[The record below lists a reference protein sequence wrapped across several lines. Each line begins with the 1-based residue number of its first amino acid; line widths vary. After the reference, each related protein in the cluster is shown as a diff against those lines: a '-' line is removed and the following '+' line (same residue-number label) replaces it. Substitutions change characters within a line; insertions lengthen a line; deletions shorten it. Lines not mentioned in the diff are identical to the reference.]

1 MRSLPSGTTA
11 VSAWILLSLGAAF
24 SHDTS
29 SRDADV
35 TEAESVQAHARPMD
49 AWGGLVWKRS
59 STVLLARPWLSDR
72 LDKPD
77 NAADESDVDWY
88 GLFARSGI
96 PRALPAMDVAGQ
108 VARSDPDMRRNGG
121 VDRALHSA
129 GDDYSMPAN
138 FTRYFDRAMIEYSS
152 GAMLTLGY
160 STEVGVRRDI
170 LYANGYWAEG
180 EFRQLTGSGPLAPGP
195 AGLSFSHVG
204 LGGYRPGLRRP
215 PLDSAGFAVGVQ
227 AHFAD
232 EEANWALELGHRQEF
247 GMSHSDLGNS
257 GGTALTTRAQ
267 YRFAER
273 FLLQFDAYY
282 AITGRD
288 SENNRDLDADTAD
301 TSALRV
307 ALKVDF

>member
-1 MRSLPSGTTA
+1 MRTLPSGTTA
-11 VSAWILLSLGAAF
+11 VSAWILLSLAAAF
-24 SHDTS
+24 SHDAS

-35 TEAESVQAHARPMD
+35 TEAESVQAHVRPMD

-77 NAADESDVDWY
+77 NAADRSDVDWY
-88 GLFARSGI
+88 GLFARSDI

-121 VDRALHSA
+121 IDWALHSA

-138 FTRYFDRAMIEYSS
+138 FSRYFDRAMIEYSS

-180 EFRQLTGSGPLAPGP
+180 EFRQLTGSGPLVPGP
-195 AGLSFSHVG
+195 PPACPSPTSVSEAIDRVCGVRRSIPRGLPLACRHI
-204 LGGYRPGLRRP
+204 LPTKRP
-215 PLDSAGFAVGVQ
+215 
-227 AHFAD
+227 
-232 EEANWALELGHRQEF
+232 
-247 GMSHSDLGNS
+247 
-257 GGTALTTRAQ
+257 
-267 YRFAER
+267 
-273 FLLQFDAYY
+273 
-282 AITGRD
+282 TGRW
-288 SENNRDLDADTAD
+288 NWDTGRI
-301 TSALRV
+301 SA
-307 ALKVDF
+307 